1 MSDAIS
7 AIIPQIAPQAAKTAG
22 IKPQEVVGRSFQAVL
37 QDGDTRPRTV
47 QNPEAD
53 KKPTTEGVSGASLEQ
68 LRDELTRRLDRIPT
82 NNKSSFNDLWP
93 ELMRTH
99 TRMGLLREAMKGI
112 DNTPTGTNLKGVFGK
127 VENEWFNLEQIMRSD
142 KDLSSGELLGLQARL
157 YQVSQHI
164 DVMSKVVDQMTSGIK
179 TILNTNV

>member
-7 AIIPQIAPQAAKTAG
+7 AVIPQIAAHATKATG
-22 IKPQEVVGRSFQAVL
+22 INQPEVVSRSFQAVL

-47 QNPEAD
+47 QNPETD
-53 KKPTTEGVSGASLEQ
+53 KKTTDGVSGASLDQ
-68 LRDELTRRLDRIPT
+68 LRDELTRRLDRIPSAG
-82 NNKSSFNDLWP
+82 KSSFDELWP
-93 ELMRTH
+93 ELLRTN
-99 TRMGLLREAMKGI
+99 TRMGLLREAMRGI

>member
-7 AIIPQIAPQAAKTAG
+7 AIIPQIASQVAKDAG
-22 IKPQEVVGRSFQAVL
+22 IKQTQIVGRTFQAVM
-37 QDGDTRPRTV
+37 QDGNTRPRTV
-47 QNPEAD
+47 QNPETD
-53 KKPTTEGVSGASLEQ
+53 KQTTEGVSGASLEQ
-68 LRDELTRRLDRIPT
+68 LRNELTRRLDRISGS
-82 NNKSSFNDLWP
+82 NKTSFNELWP
-93 ELMRTH
+93 ELLRTN
-99 TRMGLLREAMKGI
+99 TRLGLLREAMKGV

-127 VENEWFNLEQIMRSD
+127 VENEWFNLEQVMKSD

>member
-1 MSDAIS
+1 MSDAVSAVIS
-7 AIIPQIAPQAAKTAG
+7 QVVTQTATAG
-22 IKPQEVVGRSFQAVL
+22 LSKQETVTRSFQAVL
-37 QDGDTRPRTV
+37 QDGGTRPRTV
-47 QNPEAD
+47 EGSASGEKAP
-53 KKPTTEGVSGASLEQ
+53 EGVSGASLEQ
-68 LRDELTRRLDRIPT
+68 MRAELARRLDRIPNN
-82 NNKSSFNDLWP
+82 NNKNIDEIWP

-99 TRMGLLREAMKGI
+99 TRLGMLREAMSGV
-112 DNTPTGTNLKGVFGK
+112 DHTPTGTNLKGVFGR

-164 DVMSKVVDQMTSGIK
+164 DVMSKVVDQMTGGIK